1 MKIRVMI
8 ADDQPI
14 LAEGIKSVL
23 ENGAEDIEVFA
34 LAKDGED
41 LLAKLE
47 ATPADVVL
55 MDIRMPGMNG
65 VVATKEVRARHPGTK
80 VVVLTTFDDSE
91 YILNAINNGASGYL
105 LKDIGSAEL
114 IGAVRNAHAGDTILP
129 SKIAKR
135 IADAAML
142 VAGNRELRFKRAFA
156 LSDRETQIA
165 VMLFEGFTNRQI
177 ASALKLSDG
186 TARNYISSLYEKIGA
201 ANRADAIAK
210 LRDCLS

>member
-23 ENGAEDIEVFA
+23 ENGAEDIEVVA

-142 VAGNRELRFKRAFA
+142 VAGNRELRFKRAFS

>member
-23 ENGAEDIEVFA
+23 ENGAEDIEVVA

-142 VAGNRELRFKRAFA
+142 VAGNRELRFKRAFS

-201 ANRADAIAK
+201 ANRVNAIAK

>member
-23 ENGAEDIEVFA
+23 ENGAEDIEVVA

-91 YILNAINNGASGYL
+91 
-105 LKDIGSAEL
+105 
-114 IGAVRNAHAGDTILP
+114 
-129 SKIAKR
+129 
-135 IADAAML
+135 
-142 VAGNRELRFKRAFA
+142 
-156 LSDRETQIA
+156 
-165 VMLFEGFTNRQI
+165 
-177 ASALKLSDG
+177 
-186 TARNYISSLYEKIGA
+186 
-201 ANRADAIAK
+201 
-210 LRDCLS
+210 

>member
-1 MKIRVMI
+1 MKTRVMI

-23 ENGAEDIEVFA
+23 ENGAEDIEVVA

-142 VAGNRELRFKRAFA
+142 VAGNRELRFKRAFS

-177 ASALKLSDG
+177 ASAPKLSDG

-201 ANRADAIAK
+201 ANRVNAIAK

>member
-23 ENGAEDIEVFA
+23 ENGAEDIEVVA

-55 MDIRMPGMNG
+55 MDIRMPDMNG